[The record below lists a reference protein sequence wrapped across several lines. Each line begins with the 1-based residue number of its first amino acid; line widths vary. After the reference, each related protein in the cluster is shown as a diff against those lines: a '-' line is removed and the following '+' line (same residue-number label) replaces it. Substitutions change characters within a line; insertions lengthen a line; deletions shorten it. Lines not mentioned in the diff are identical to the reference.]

1 MGFIEIPLLTALL
14 PNGPGKQSKH
24 FVLLGR
30 YVSLKWKMGI
40 PCTKKYSNRT
50 QDSELY
56 IVTSRSFA
64 EASVKKDKEKR
75 EHVKLE
81 IARAKNE
88 LKLSMICC
96 LEPL

>member
-1 MGFIEIPLLTALL
+1 MEIPLLTALQ
-14 PNGPGKQSKH
+14 PNGPGKQLKH

-50 QDSELY
+50 QDSDV

-64 EASVKKDKEKR
+64 EASVNRYKAKR
-75 EHVKLE
+75 
-81 IARAKNE
+81 
-88 LKLSMICC
+88 
-96 LEPL
+96 